1 MSNFVAV
8 RSFFVESGT
17 YNPVYM
23 RPYETH
29 YDEQIAQNY
38 YNETQGG
45 TKIVP
50 AAFSNISSSILRP
63 AAVHCGDITI
73 DNGWNERRMSF
84 IIEVAIPDTFG
95 GSSKNVVLTG
105 YTNHT
110 DVGRITN
117 AFDENMRLYI
127 NTSTVITTLTQRM
140 PNGTLAERK
149 AIVDS
154 SHLLNSTI
162 MNNIRTTAAMQNAY
176 QDNTLWYATP
186 SNVINEMS
194 NMYLTNGNTSIGM
207 YGNNEIMDFRQRT
220 SEKDVK
226 RSKRENTIP
235 TAYLSKI
242 LRGVNDNLTNME
254 MGIGEDEHLA
264 LTNASMAV
272 REEQATID
280 PLIVELS
287 IHTGYSEYGYVT
299 WRELRSIIPNLDAN
313 TTYSTRASNV
323 VQTNIP
329 DAESGNF
336 QNWQGVSYETGIAN
350 SISQLVPAMMT
361 TCMLGSLTFVFSN
374 DNPTLAP
381 TVRVTSGQV
390 MIPGIPF
397 QSMAQMFETRFLS
410 EVAPMIT
417 DQGRTLVNLMVQS
430 GLGTETFINISRNGE
445 PDVPFCAPTFCDSLY
460 TPILSPSQQ
469 NLTNMASDLQNIA
482 NSVNNVRY
490 MDNNRNNQGNT
501 NSSII
506 Y

>member
-1 MSNFVAV
+1 MAQFNAV

-17 YNPVYM
+17 YQPVYM

-29 YDEQIAQNY
+29 YDEQVAQNY
-38 YNETQGG
+38 YNETEGG
-45 TKIVP
+45 TKLVP
-50 AAFSNISSSILRP
+50 AAFNNISTSMLRP
-63 AAVHCGDITI
+63 SAGHCGDITI

-84 IIEVAIPDTFG
+84 IIEVAIPDSFG
-95 GSSKNVVLTG
+95 GSTKNVVLTG

-127 NTSTVITTLTQRM
+127 NTSTIITTIMQRL
-140 PNGTLAERK
+140 PDGSISERK
-149 AIVDS
+149 AVVDS

-162 MNNIRTTAAMQNAY
+162 MNNIRTTAAMQNVY

-186 SNVINEMS
+186 HNVINEMS
-194 NMYLTNGNTSIGM
+194 NIYLANNGSSAGM
-207 YGNNEIMDFRQRT
+207 FGDNQIMDFRQRT
-220 SEKDVK
+220 SDKDVK

-242 LRGVNDNLTNME
+242 LRGVNDNLTNMT
-254 MGIGEDEHLA
+254 MGIGEDEHRA
-264 LTNASMAV
+264 LVNAGMSV

-287 IHTGYSEYGYVT
+287 INTGYSECGFVT
-299 WRELRSIIPNLDAN
+299 WRELKGIIPNLDAN
-313 TTYSTRASNV
+313 TTYSTRVSNV

-336 QNWQGVSYETGIAN
+336 QNWQGVTYETSIAN

-361 TCMLGSLTFVFSN
+361 TCMLGSVTFAFSN
-374 DNPTLAP
+374 DNATLTPTM
-381 TVRVTSGQV
+381 RVTSGQV

-397 QSMAQMFETRFLS
+397 QQMARALETRFLS
-410 EVAPMIT
+410 EVAPMVT
-417 DQGRTLVNLMVQS
+417 DQGRTLVNLMVQC
-430 GLGTETFINISRNGE
+430 GLGTETFINISRNGQPE
-445 PDVPFCAPTFCDSLY
+445 VPFCAPTFCDSLY

-469 NLTNMASDLQNIA
+469 NLTNMATDLQNIA
-482 NSVNNVRY
+482 NSVNNVNY
-490 MDNNRNNQGNT
+490 MANQRGNNSGL
-501 NSSII
+501 I